1 MIFGFEMSDDFQTLK
16 SVNDVT
22 FSENYITYIK
32 AQNHTFRQYNYTL
45 VYQEL
50 SIS

>member
-22 FSENYITYIK
+22 FSENYITYIRVLK
-32 AQNHTFRQYNYTL
+32 STFR
-45 VYQEL
+45 
-50 SIS
+50 